1 MLTRLIAR
9 SGSVRDAECE
19 YRDAEYEYRDAE
31 YEYRD
36 AEYEYRD
43 AEYEYEYESNG
54 PREPCIE
61 REFASLSS
69 LLTNQTRVPP
79 LVPPFFALTAF
90 LWHGRQL
97 NS

>member
-9 SGSVRDAECE
+9 SESVRESSA
-19 YRDAEYEYRDAE
+19 AYEADDE